1 MAGVLYRG
9 AQCALRKNLQN
20 WQQFETVVISGPP
33 LHSHCARARDPTS
46 TIIITPGEVESP
58 LPRDRCGVTAISIIL
73 PTLLYVSNVVVS
85 PRTNNKESLRRPAG
99 REREREKKKREKE
112 RENKCGS
119 KLKANEP
126 TVLQRLP
133 VCHKATCFFQMPL
146 TIFNSTERE
155 HRSSSTAQSSS
166 SSKKHRSLLFQSY
179 FYPTAFL
186 QSSFVTSILRKPGS
200 IQPCVI
206 LWCIV
211 VLSVLKI
218 LNA

>member
-1 MAGVLYRG
+1 M
-9 AQCALRKNLQN
+9 
-20 WQQFETVVISGPP
+20 TVVISGPP

-73 PTLLYVSNVVVS
+73 PTLLYVSNAVVS
-85 PRTNNKESLRRPAG
+85 PRTNNKESLRRPAA
-99 REREREKKKREKE
+99 RERKKERERESE
-112 RENKCGS
+112 CGS

-133 VCHKATCFFQMPL
+133 VRHKATCFFQMPL
-146 TIFNSTERE
+146 TIFKSTERE

-166 SSKKHRSLLFQSY
+166 SSKKRHSLLFQSY

-186 QSSFVTSILRKPGS
+186 HNHRLLQVSLGS
-200 IQPCVI
+200 IQPCII
-206 LWCIV
+206 L
-211 VLSVLKI
+211 
-218 LNA
+218 

>member
-1 MAGVLYRG
+1 MSVRVGIFIGADKMAGRFIRG
-9 AQCALRKNLQN
+9 ARRALRKNLQN
-20 WQQFETVVISGPP
+20 WQQFVMVVISGPP
-33 LHSHCARARDPTS
+33 LHSHCARVGRDPTS

-99 REREREKKKREKE
+99 QERKRERESE
-112 RENKCGS
+112 CGS

-133 VCHKATCFFQMPL
+133 VRHKATCFFQMPL

-166 SSKKHRSLLFQSY
+166 SSKKRRSLLFQSY
-179 FYPTAFL
+179 FYPAAF
-186 QSSFVTSILRKPGS
+186 FAT
-200 IQPCVI
+200 
-206 LWCIV
+206 V
-211 VLSVLKI
+211 VCYKYP
-218 LNA
+218 